1 MPFKPWHTWYS
12 ILIWDQIISKF
23 EKSIRCSTTGIKS
36 VRASAAN
43 DSQSG
48 LTIFCRVLR
57 RLSIGRC
64 FPDTPASSSLLLFSA
79 MTSMIASSQNTCG
92 VGSYVFQ
99 KVSANFA
106 RIDRYESYLFYHILI
121 YGHNWLFANLR
132 MIKSK
137 G

>member
-1 MPFKPWHTWYS
+1 
-12 ILIWDQIISKF
+12 
-23 EKSIRCSTTGIKS
+23 
-36 VRASAAN
+36 
-43 DSQSG
+43 
-48 LTIFCRVLR
+48 
-57 RLSIGRC
+57 
-64 FPDTPASSSLLLFSA
+64 
-79 MTSMIASSQNTCG
+79 MIAFSQNTFG

-106 RIDRYESYLFYHILI
+106 LIDHYESYLFYYILI